1 MGRFRQQPDQV
12 IGVSHHDAGS
22 LRICGKFLSTFKVA
36 VKQTMEKTRHF
47 TVVMGAVDLIRD
59 AG

>member
-12 IGVSHHDAGS
+12 IVVSHHDAGS
-22 LRICGKFLSTFKVA
+22 LRICGKFLSTFK
-36 VKQTMEKTRHF
+36 QTMKKTRHF